1 MVWLI
6 KFVCIN
12 TNFVVIMMYLSVLT
26 SAIDTCKEAVRAT
39 RTCIMLMARLHTLQ
53 RMDDQVKHP
62 RAIGKPIPPTTFNF
76 ISGKALAIR
85 CVSPLFSFSRCVGV
99 MRVK

>member
-1 MVWLI
+1 
-6 KFVCIN
+6 
-12 TNFVVIMMYLSVLT
+12 MYLSVLT
-26 SAIDTCKEAVRAT
+26 SAIDTRKEAVRAT

-62 RAIGKPIPPTTFNF
+62 RAIGKPIPPTTFSF

-85 CVSPLFSFSRCVGV
+85 CVSPLFIFKMCGGDVS
-99 MRVK
+99 